1 MIVIP
6 ATEATRF
13 LRRPAP
19 HPGTAI
25 GYTAEAFPGRDS
37 HGEDNFSRCPYGHR
51 CGYGQRATATPT
63 PIETTTSNVTVSPIN
78 TRRMA
83 AS

>member
-1 MIVIP
+1 VIP

-25 GYTAEAFPGRDS
+25 GYTAEALHRGGIPT
-37 HGEDNFSRCPYGHR
+37 GEDNFSRCPYGHR
-51 CGYGQRATATPT
+51 CGCGQRATATPT
-63 PIETTTSNVTVSPIN
+63 PIETTTSNVTVSPIK